1 MLPDARALDVPT
13 KPQISGTK
21 VLQNLIPLELA
32 PHFTK
37 PQISG
42 TKNSGTK
49 VLQNLIP
56 LELASHFSQGNGFDF
71 LSVAPA
77 ASVFVRLYQ

>member
-1 MLPDARALDVPT
+1 MLPDARALDIPT
-13 KPQISGTK
+13 NLKLVVLSTTTPQISGTK

-32 PHFTK
+32 
-37 PQISG
+37 
-42 TKNSGTK
+42 
-49 VLQNLIP
+49 
-56 LELASHFSQGNGFDF
+56 AHFSQGNGLDF